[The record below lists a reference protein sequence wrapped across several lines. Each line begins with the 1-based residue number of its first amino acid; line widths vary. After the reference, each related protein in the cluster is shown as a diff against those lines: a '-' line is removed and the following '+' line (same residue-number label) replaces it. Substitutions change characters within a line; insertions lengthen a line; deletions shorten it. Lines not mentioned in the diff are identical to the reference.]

1 VSRKIIPHCKRVGS
15 AALVS
20 ASLLAMTAL
29 AAGSPA
35 MAAPGPVKPAAGAAP
50 QQPADWPTYH
60 GDNERSGVQNWL
72 SPVRSALE
80 QVTSLRPADWPTYHG
95 DNERSGV
102 QNWLSPVRSALEQVT
117 SLQLDGAVYA
127 SPVVVHGMRIVATE
141 NDSVYEFDGNTIVWR
156 THLGDPV
163 PLSSLPCGDINP
175 LGITSTPAYDPATDT
190 LVVVAEVANPIQHI
204 AFGLNPATG
213 AVRWQRN
220 VDVPGETGIDPA
232 AMQNRAAL
240 LVSGGKLYVP
250 YGGLSADCSAYRGSL
265 VGLDLSAPE
274 TAPLTHFTVPTTREG
289 AIWQGGAGPVVTP
302 GGDLLVGVGNGPPD
316 DPNAPYDFSDS
327 VLKIDPQ
334 RMRIL
339 DSFSPATWRQD
350 NNTDLDLGSQAP
362 AIVGDWVFADGKSG
376 TAYVLNR
383 SHLGG
388 IGGEVSQAPVCKSDG
403 GTAVQGSVVYVPCW
417 DGVRAVRIND
427 DGTMTVLWH
436 AASTIT
442 GSPVIGGG
450 RVWSLDTANGMLY
463 MLDPATGASLG
474 AVSVGAVNRFA
485 TPALYDNSVIVG
497 TLNGVMA
504 FSWH

>member
-1 VSRKIIPHCKRVGS
+1 MRRKIIPNRKRVGS

-20 ASLLAMTAL
+20 ASLIAMTAL

-35 MAAPGPVKPAAGAAP
+35 MAAPSPVKPAAGAAP

-60 GDNERSGVQNWL
+60 GDNEGSGVQNGL
-72 SPVRSALE
+72 SPVRSAL
-80 QVTSLRPADWPTYHG
+80 D
-95 DNERSGV
+95 
-102 QNWLSPVRSALEQVT
+102 QVT

-141 NDSVYEFDGNTIVWR
+141 NDSVYEFDGNKIVWR

-175 LGITSTPAYDPATDT
+175 LGITSTPAYDPTTNT

-250 YGGLSADCSAYRGSL
+250 YGGLAGDCSAYRGSL

-289 AIWQGGAGPVVTP
+289 AIWQGGAGPVVNP
-302 GGDLLVGVGNGPPD
+302 GGDLLVGVGNGASGSD
-316 DPNAPYDFSDS
+316 DPNGPYDFSDS
-327 VLKIDPQ
+327 VLKIDPH
-334 RMRIL
+334 RMQIL
-339 DSFSPATWRQD
+339 DSFSPVTWRQD
-350 NNTDLDLGSQAP
+350 NATDFDLGSQAP
-362 AIVGDWVFADGKSG
+362 AIVGDWVFQDGKSG

-388 IGGEVSQAPVCKSDG
+388 IGGEVSQAPVCKSFG
-403 GTAVQGSVVYVPCW
+403 GTAVKGSVVYVPCT
-417 DGVRAVRIND
+417 DGLRAVRIND

-450 RVWSLDTANGMLY
+450 RVWSLDTKNGMLY